1 MISCRE
7 LGTGLVLRLRVP
19 LLRSAIALLTV
30 AAFGGV
36 ASAEGTS
43 SAPRVEQRTATAIA
57 DAFNDAIA
65 RGDSAAARALLMP
78 GVLIFES
85 GDAERSAD
93 EYSRHHLLSDIEF
106 MARMQ
111 IEQLSRNADGDQT
124 TSWVATKSRM
134 RGHYKG
140 KAVDLDSTET
150 LVLTRTS
157 AGWRIA
163 HIHWSSSPHRSG
175 GPSTSSDEP
184 G

>member
-1 MISCRE
+1 MVIRRE
-7 LGTGLVLRLRVP
+7 FATRLEFLLGVQ
-19 LLRSAIALLTV
+19 LLHAAIASLTL

-36 ASAEGTS
+36 ASAEGTNNS
-43 SAPRVEQRTATAIA
+43 PRIEQRTAPATA

-85 GDAERSAD
+85 GDAEGSAD
-93 EYSRHHLLSDIEF
+93 EYSRHHLPSDIEF
-106 MARMQ
+106 MAGMK
-111 IEQLSRNADGDQT
+111 IERLSRNSGGDQR

-150 LVLTRTS
+150 LVLTLTS
-157 AGWRIA
+157 VGWRIA
-163 HIHWSSSPHRSG
+163 HIHWSSSPHRG
-175 GPSTSSDEP
+175 GASTH
-184 G
+184 

>member
-1 MISCRE
+1 MIIRRQ
-7 LGTGLVLRLRVP
+7 LKTGLALRLGVL
-19 LLRSAIALLTV
+19 LLRTAIAPLIV
-30 AAFGGV
+30 ATFCSV

-43 SAPRVEQRTATAIA
+43 SAPRVEQRTAPGTA
-57 DAFNDAIA
+57 DAFSDAIA

-85 GDAERSAD
+85 GGAEQSAD
-93 EYSRHHLLSDIEF
+93 EYSRHHLPSDIKF
-106 MARMQ
+106 MAGMKVER
-111 IEQLSRNADGDQT
+111 LSRNSGGDQA

-140 KAVDLDSTET
+140 KTVDLDATET
-150 LVLTRTS
+150 LVLALTS

-163 HIHWSSSPHRSG
+163 HIHWSSSPHRG
-175 GPSTSSDEP
+175 GGGWSNHN